1 MNERIFWVN
10 PSSPLINN
18 FNLGD
23 FFEKGDR
30 GNVTCIFITYICS
43 TYAFIKCVILHIP
56 INQLVTREAQ
66 IYSGNLIT
74 TYIAIR
80 MLWSCFDG
88 LMFEISSLIY
98 NEQSSFF
105 VFINSKICFPKRLH
119 KPFGSFTQ
127 KKWDTVFC
135 NLWKN
140 VNLM

>member
-10 PSSPLINN
+10 PSSNN

-23 FFEKGDR
+23 FFEKGDW
-30 GNVTCIFITYICS
+30 GNVTCIFITY
-43 TYAFIKCVILHIP
+43 AFIKCVVLHIP

-80 MLWSCFDG
+80 MLWSCFCLHG

-119 KPFGSFTQ
+119 KGLFTQ